1 MKLVKTLFIFL
12 LVAGGTVSCSNEG
25 GVASDDVRNENT
37 CEGEGCQVVFQFQT
51 PAVGAIATRGVDDSY
66 VGEQGTEKEWNVN
79 NVQIFLF
86 DSQTGLCAKTFNMSQ
101 LERAQGTVN
110 GYITYLS
117 KPMVVAQ
124 GRYDI
129 FAIANYS
136 GAIDTSTEQQFLA
149 AVDAS
154 TYKQGLLSSAGNALV
169 MTNRAS
175 SCLAVELTEARDE
188 NVVNITLERV
198 VARIDLAKK
207 SDSYSLVNQ
216 TGAKYADINLEG
228 FCFINLPRSYY
239 FFRHTAALTSMTE
252 PQWDLYSHFGDIP
265 DANGYVVDPY
275 FFKKLIDANG
285 FTNQDGYYENF
296 SGNMGNGDG
305 VSWTQFAPVSDTPAY
320 KTFYSLE
327 NCSMWQAQKNGYS
340 TGVMFKASFT
350 PDNNV
355 YSVGG
360 DGNLVLADPSSYPD
374 SLYFYNY
381 KFYTS
386 YEALGKAGLDLSQ
399 ITGAE
404 DLDYHKVKHF
414 GKRDGK
420 FVCYYDYWIKHMD
433 NNDPYVMGIMEFAV
447 VRNNLYRLLITSIT
461 ELGFS
466 TPNIDID
473 TPDEGETSIKALV
486 NVKPWVVRDQTNI
499 EL

>member
-1 MKLVKTLFIFL
+1 
-12 LVAGGTVSCSNEG
+12 
-25 GVASDDVRNENT
+25 
-37 CEGEGCQVVFQFQT
+37 
-51 PAVGAIATRGVDDSY
+51 
-66 VGEQGTEKEWNVN
+66 
-79 NVQIFLF
+79 
-86 DSQTGLCAKTFNMSQ
+86 
-101 LERAQGTVN
+101 
-110 GYITYLS
+110 
-117 KPMVVAQ
+117 
-124 GRYDI
+124 
-129 FAIANYS
+129 
-136 GAIDTSTEQQFLA
+136 
-149 AVDAS
+149 
-154 TYKQGLLSSAGNALV
+154 
-169 MTNRAS
+169 
-175 SCLAVELTEARDE
+175 
-188 NVVNITLERV
+188 
-198 VARIDLAKK
+198 
-207 SDSYSLVNQ
+207 
-216 TGAKYADINLEG
+216 
-228 FCFINLPRSYY
+228 
-239 FFRHTAALTSMTE
+239 
-252 PQWDLYSHFGDIP
+252 
-265 DANGYVVDPY
+265 
-275 FFKKLIDANG
+275 
-285 FTNQDGYYENF
+285 
-296 SGNMGNGDG
+296 MGNGDG

-350 PDNNV
+350 PNNNV